1 MTLSNLRNKFLQ
13 VLRNERGFSLI
24 EALIAV
30 TILSVGLMAML
41 GTTGTVME
49 KNNESQKS
57 SIAMTLAQDKVEYFK
72 GISGAWLLA
81 GADTL
86 ASPDIV
92 GGVWVANAVGET
104 IDADGNA
111 VVNGPYNRTWAI
123 STVAGQNFLFDILIT
138 MTWQDAGGNR
148 TLQLN
153 TEVTQ

>member
-1 MTLSNLRNKFLQ
+1 MIFQKAINKTLRI
-13 VLRNERGFSLI
+13 LRNERGFSLI
-24 EALIAV
+24 EAIIAV

-49 KNNESQKS
+49 KNDQSQKS
-57 SIAMTLAQDKVEYFK
+57 SIAMTLAQDKIEYFK
-72 GISGAWLLA
+72 GIGGAWLLA

-92 GGVWVANAVGET
+92 GGVWTANAAGET

-111 VVNGPYNRTWAI
+111 VVNGTYNRTWTI
-123 STVAGQNFLFDILIT
+123 SIVPGQNFLFDILVT
-138 MTWQDAGGNR
+138 MTWPDASGNR